1 MAKQTINIGTSANKG
16 DGEPLR
22 TAFDKINDNFDE
34 LYLRVGNLET
44 GTVTTGDIKGSVF
57 GDDST
62 LLVDGV
68 NSTIPSANLSGALP
82 AIDGSALTG
91 ITSTTLGGQNA
102 SYYLDYNNFTN
113 TPTIFSGAF
122 ADLTGK
128 PTTIAGYGIS
138 DAFDG
143 VFASLTSKPTT
154 IVGYGITDALA
165 TPGDNI
171 ALGTSS
177 SAGTEGVGIGKN
189 ANAGNYAQ
197 AIGNNAGNSNQ
208 GQGAVALGS
217 EAGESDQGNKAV
229 AIGNYAG
236 ETTQGANA
244 IAIGEKAGQTN
255 QAANSIVLNAT
266 GAALENT
273 TSDSMVVKPIRNASG
288 THQLEYNP
296 TTGEVTYDTLGA
308 GSSYTDGN
316 VDVHLN
322 QSTAGPNQVL
332 SWTGSDYA
340 WVAQSGGGG
349 GTGDTQGS
357 VFGDD
362 STLLVDGVNST
373 INSSALTKPIAL
385 ADNEKIT
392 FGTDDDLEIFHNA
405 SNGNTIID
413 NNTGNLVIK
422 GSNLFLQS
430 ATSEYFF
437 RGAANGAVTIYH
449 DNVAKF
455 ETTADGVSVTD
466 HIALADN
473 GEVRLGTDND
483 MQISHSGISGLI
495 KSTTGS
501 LVLQSGTVRIQD
513 GGSSQTAFSASNGIA
528 TLLFENSA
536 KLATTTNG
544 VTITGDTTV
553 SGNLVAG
560 TGTVGGLTFAGT
572 QIASDDSTQI
582 SFQDN
587 IEIAGGPIISGSNL
601 SHTGTFTIN
610 PYALNITTTGGNVHV
625 QASNYVILDSTNN
638 GQINIGQASGS
649 GDVLIGN
656 ESNGTSISLEG
667 HTRIEAG
674 VEESFTKLTGQSG
687 VVAHD
692 CSNGY
697 MFYHTGMTGD
707 ITANFTNLSL
717 ASGHATNLTVV
728 IDQGGTEYEI
738 TAVQIGG
745 AAQTIVWQNNNAPT
759 GTANGVDSFSFTI
772 LNDGGSYVVLG
783 QMVSFG
789 GV

>member
-1 MAKQTINIGTSANKG
+1 MAIQVINIGTSANKG

-22 TAFDKINDNFDE
+22 TAFDKINDNFAE
-34 LYLRVGNLET
+34 LSLKVTNLET
-44 GTVTTGDIKGSVF
+44 GGVTVTTGDIKGSVF

-91 ITSTTLGGQNA
+91 ITTSTFGGQNA

-113 TPTIFSGAF
+113 TPTLFSGAF
-122 ADLTGK
+122 ADLTGKPTTIAGYGITDALELGTSATTALAGNTALFSGAFADLTSK

-143 VFASLTSKPTT
+143 VFASLTSKPST
-154 IVGYGITDALA
+154 IAGYGITDALA

-308 GSSYTDGN
+308 GSSYTDSD
-316 VDVHLN
+316 VDTHLN
-322 QSTAGPNQVL
+322 TGTAGAGEVL
-332 SWTGSDYA
+332 SWTGADYD
-340 WVAQSGGGG
+340 WVANAGGLSDVVSDTTPQLGG
-349 GTGDTQGS
+349 
-357 VFGDD
+357 
-362 STLLVDGVNST
+362 
-373 INSSALTKPIAL
+373 AL
-385 ADNEKIT
+385 
-392 FGTDDDLEIFHNA
+392 DL
-405 SNGNTIID
+405 
-413 NNTGNLVIK
+413 NNNNITGN
-422 GSNLFLQS
+422 GSIN
-430 ATSEYFF
+430 
-437 RGAANGAVTIYH
+437 
-449 DNVAKF
+449 
-455 ETTADGVSVTD
+455 
-466 HIALADN
+466 
-473 GEVRLGTDND
+473 
-483 MQISHSGISGLI
+483 
-495 KSTTGS
+495 
-501 LVLQSGTVRIQD
+501 
-513 GGSSQTAFSASNGIA
+513 
-528 TLLFENSA
+528 
-536 KLATTTNG
+536 
-544 VTITGDTTV
+544 ITGGATV

-587 IEIAGGPIISGSNL
+587 IEIAGGPIISGFNL
-601 SHTGTFTIN
+601 SHSGTFTIN

-625 QASNYVILDSTNN
+625 QASNYVILDSTGN

-687 VVAHD
+687 VVAHN
-692 CSNGY
+692 CANGY

>member
-1 MAKQTINIGTSANKG
+1 MAIQVINIGTSANKG

-22 TAFDKINDNFDE
+22 TAFDKINDNFAE
-34 LYLRVGNLET
+34 LSLKVTNLET
-44 GTVTTGDIKGSVF
+44 GGVTVTTGDIKGSVF

-62 LLVDGV
+62 LLVDGI

-91 ITSTTLGGQNA
+91 INSTTLGGQNA

-113 TPTIFSGAF
+113 TPTLFSGAYADLTGKPTLFSGAFADLTSKPTTLSGYGISDAYTKTEVDNAISSSVLTSGSTHSIDIVAADSTLLVDSVNGTLNATTLTGALPAIDGSALTGITATTLGGQNASYYLDYNNFTNTPTLFSGAF

-128 PTTIAGYGIS
+128 PTTIAGYGIT

-143 VFASLTSKPTT
+143 VFASLTSKPST
-154 IVGYGITDALA
+154 IAGYGITDALA

-308 GSSYTDGN
+308 GSSYTDSD
-316 VDVHLN
+316 VDTHLN
-322 QSTAGPNQVL
+322 TGTAGAGEVL
-332 SWTGSDYA
+332 SWTGADYD
-340 WVAQSGGGG
+340 WVANAGGLSDVVSDTTPQLGGALDLNNNNITGSGSINISGGA
-349 GTGDTQGS
+349 
-357 VFGDD
+357 
-362 STLLVDGVNST
+362 T
-373 INSSALTKPIAL
+373 I
-385 ADNEKIT
+385 
-392 FGTDDDLEIFHNA
+392 
-405 SNGNTIID
+405 
-413 NNTGNLVIK
+413 
-422 GSNLFLQS
+422 
-430 ATSEYFF
+430 
-437 RGAANGAVTIYH
+437 
-449 DNVAKF
+449 
-455 ETTADGVSVTD
+455 
-466 HIALADN
+466 
-473 GEVRLGTDND
+473 
-483 MQISHSGISGLI
+483 
-495 KSTTGS
+495 
-501 LVLQSGTVRIQD
+501 
-513 GGSSQTAFSASNGIA
+513 
-528 TLLFENSA
+528 
-536 KLATTTNG
+536 
-544 VTITGDTTV
+544 

-587 IEIAGGPIISGSNL
+587 IEIAGGPVISGFNL

-610 PYALNITTTGGNVHV
+610 PYGLNLNTTGGNIDI
-625 QASNYVILDSTNN
+625 NPNNNLTLDVTGSSKTISIGNSSTSGSEVSIGAEVNNTSVRMNGVTEFNARAIFSRGTHEIFYTFN
-638 GQINIGQASGS
+638 GQGGVTDHN
-649 GDVLIGN
+649 VML
-656 ESNGTSISLEG
+656 G
-667 HTRIEAG
+667 H
-674 VEESFTKLTGQSG
+674 L
-687 VVAHD
+687 
-692 CSNGY
+692 
-697 MFYHTGMTGD
+697 FYHTGVTSD
-707 ITANFTNLSL
+707 LTPNFTNFDLT
-717 ASGHATNLTVV
+717 AEDATNIT
-728 IDQGGTEYEI
+728 IIIQQGNTAYEI
-738 TAVQIGG
+738 PAIQIGG
-745 AAQTIVWQNNNAPT
+745 AAQTIVWQGNSAPT
-759 GTANGVDSFSFTI
+759 GTANGTDSFSFTI
-772 LNDGGSYVVLG
+772 LNDGGTYVVLG

>member
-1 MAKQTINIGTSANKG
+1 MAIQVINIGTSANKG

-22 TAFDKINDNFDE
+22 TAFDKINDNFAE
-34 LYLRVGNLET
+34 LSLKVTNLET
-44 GTVTTGDIKGSVF
+44 GGVTVTTGDIKGSVF

-113 TPTIFSGAF
+113 TPTLFSGAYADLTGKPNLFSGAF
-122 ADLTGK
+122 ADLTSK
-128 PTTIAGYGIS
+128 PTTLSGYGIS
-138 DAFDG
+138 DAYTKTEVDSAISSS
-143 VFASLTSKPTT
+143 VLTSGSTHSID
-154 IVGYGITDALA
+154 IVAADSTLLVDSV
-165 TPGDNI
+165 N
-171 ALGTSS
+171 GT
-177 SAGTEGVGIGKN
+177 
-189 ANAGNYAQ
+189 
-197 AIGNNAGNSNQ
+197 
-208 GQGAVALGS
+208 
-217 EAGESDQGNKAV
+217 
-229 AIGNYAG
+229 
-236 ETTQGANA
+236 
-244 IAIGEKAGQTN
+244 
-255 QAANSIVLNAT
+255 LNAT
-266 GAALENT
+266 TLTGALPAIDGSALTGITAT
-273 TSDSMVVKPIRNASG
+273 TLGGQNASYY
-288 THQLEYNP
+288 LDYNNFTNTP
-296 TTGEVTYDTLGA
+296 TIPSA
-308 GSSYTDGN
+308 YTDGN
-316 VDVHLN
+316 VDAHLN
-322 QSTAGPNQVL
+322 QSTADPNEVL

-340 WVAQSGGGG
+340 WVAQSGSGG

-373 INSSALTKPIAL
+373 LNSSALTKPIDL
-385 ADNEKIT
+385 DDNEEVR
-392 FGTDDDLEIFHNA
+392 FGTDNDMRIYH
-405 SNGNTIID
+405 SGTTGNID
-413 NNTGNLVIK
+413 NNTGTLI
-422 GSNLFLQS
+422 
-430 ATSEYFF
+430 
-437 RGAANGAVTIYH
+437 
-449 DNVAKF
+449 
-455 ETTADGVSVTD
+455 
-466 HIALADN
+466 
-473 GEVRLGTDND
+473 
-483 MQISHSGISGLI
+483 ISGP
-495 KSTTGS
+495 
-501 LVLQSGTVRIQD
+501 TVRIQD
-513 GGSSQTAFSASNGIA
+513 GALANTAISASNGVA
-528 TLLFENSA
+528 TLLFENST
-536 KLATTTNG
+536 KLETTTNG
-544 VTITGDTTV
+544 VTITGDTAV
-553 SGNLVAG
+553 SGNLTAG

-587 IEIAGGPIISGSNL
+587 IEIAGGPVISGFNL

-610 PYALNITTTGGNVHV
+610 PYALNLTTTGGNVHV

-656 ESNGTSISLEG
+656 ESNGTSISLGG

-674 VEESFTKLTGQSG
+674 VEESYNALTGQSG

-692 CSNGY
+692 CSDGY
-697 MFYHTGMTGD
+697 MFYHTSTAGD

-717 ASGHATNLTVV
+717 ASGHATNLTIV
-728 IDQGGTEYEI
+728 IDQGNTAHEI

-772 LNDGGSYVVLG
+772 LKVSSSYVVLG

>member
-1 MAKQTINIGTSANKG
+1 MAIQVINIGTSANKG

-113 TPTIFSGAF
+113 TPTLFSGAYADLTGKPNLFSGAF
-122 ADLTGK
+122 ADLTSK
-128 PTTIAGYGIS
+128 PTTLSGYGIS
-138 DAFDG
+138 DAYTKTEVDSAISSS
-143 VFASLTSKPTT
+143 VLTSGSTHSID
-154 IVGYGITDALA
+154 IVAADSTLLVDSV
-165 TPGDNI
+165 N
-171 ALGTSS
+171 GT
-177 SAGTEGVGIGKN
+177 
-189 ANAGNYAQ
+189 
-197 AIGNNAGNSNQ
+197 
-208 GQGAVALGS
+208 
-217 EAGESDQGNKAV
+217 
-229 AIGNYAG
+229 
-236 ETTQGANA
+236 
-244 IAIGEKAGQTN
+244 
-255 QAANSIVLNAT
+255 LNAT
-266 GAALENT
+266 TLTGALPAIDGSALTGITAT
-273 TSDSMVVKPIRNASG
+273 TLGGQNASYY
-288 THQLEYNP
+288 LDYNNFTNTP
-296 TTGEVTYDTLGA
+296 TIPSA
-308 GSSYTDGN
+308 YTDGN
-316 VDVHLN
+316 VDAHLN
-322 QSTAGPNQVL
+322 QSTADPNEVL

-373 INSSALTKPIAL
+373 INSSALTKPIDL
-385 ADNEKIT
+385 DDNEEVR
-392 FGTDDDLEIFHNA
+392 FGTDNDMRIYH
-405 SNGNTIID
+405 SGTTGNID
-413 NNTGNLVIK
+413 NNTGTLI
-422 GSNLFLQS
+422 
-430 ATSEYFF
+430 
-437 RGAANGAVTIYH
+437 
-449 DNVAKF
+449 
-455 ETTADGVSVTD
+455 
-466 HIALADN
+466 
-473 GEVRLGTDND
+473 
-483 MQISHSGISGLI
+483 ISGP
-495 KSTTGS
+495 
-501 LVLQSGTVRIQD
+501 TVRIQD
-513 GGSSQTAFSASNGIA
+513 GALANTAISASNGIA
-528 TLLFENSA
+528 TLLFENA
-536 KLATTTNG
+536 TKLETTTNG
-544 VTITGDTTV
+544 VTITGDTAV
-553 SGNLVAG
+553 SGNITAG

-587 IEIAGGPIISGSNL
+587 IEIAGGPVISGFNL

-610 PYALNITTTGGNVHV
+610 PYALNLTTTGGNVHV

-674 VEESFTKLTGQSG
+674 VEESYNALTGQSG

-692 CSNGY
+692 CSDGY
-697 MFYHTGMTGD
+697 MFYHTSTAGD

-717 ASGHATNLTVV
+717 ASGHATNLTIV
-728 IDQGGTEYEI
+728 IDQGNTAHEI

-772 LNDGGSYVVLG
+772 LKVSSSYVVLG